1 MQSQPVKMA
10 KDMFSSASKILR
22 EQLHQPQV
30 PAQYT
35 QVSQVRHQHAKISEG
50 SRRFHN
56 DREGSY

>member
-10 KDMFSSASKILR
+10 KDIFSSASKILR

-35 QVSQVRHQHAKISEG
+35 QVSQVSTVQ
-50 SRRFHN
+50 
-56 DREGSY
+56 

>member
-10 KDMFSSASKILR
+10 KDIFSSASKILR

-35 QVSQVRHQHAKISEG
+35 QVSQVRHVKISEG
-50 SRRFHN
+50 SQRFYNHG
-56 DREGSY
+56 EGPY

>member
-10 KDMFSSASKILR
+10 KDIFSSASKILR

-35 QVSQVRHQHAKISEG
+35 QVSQVRHEHAKSDG

>member
-10 KDMFSSASKILR
+10 KDIFNSASKILR

-50 SRRFHN
+50 PQRF
-56 DREGSY
+56 